1 MTGRDRLVN
10 PPPGELQMLIALALL
25 LSSTGVSS
33 QPAEP
38 ALGIPITG
46 DSFLQADEEAASPFS
61 YNYVEAQ
68 WGFVDIDGVAEDAD
82 LTSVSILADMVGAT
96 FLRVERFGENYN
108 DNNGLTLNGS
118 WLAIGLGFRKP
129 LSDAVDIY
137 GIGSYLTGDVFAEFD
152 GSSAAIEERGLGI
165 TAGMRFRAA
174 PSVELGAAF
183 DWVDFGDGV
192 DESVVSLTGFFD
204 ANDTVSIGARV
215 MVHDDAKSL
224 TIGLRVHF

>member
-82 LTSVSILADMVGAT
+82 LTSVSILADMVGGT
-96 FLRVERFGENYN
+96 FLRIESSGADYTSNAGYSV
-108 DNNGLTLNGS
+108 S
-118 WLAIGLGFRKP
+118 ASSLAIGLGFRRP
-129 LSDAVDIY
+129 LSDVIDIY
-137 GIGSYLTGDVFAEFD
+137 GIGSYVKGGFSDSVDISGEGRGIGL
-152 GSSAAIEERGLGI
+152 AAGV
-165 TAGMRFRAA
+165 RFRPA
-174 PSVELGAAF
+174 PHLELGAAY
-183 DWVDFGDGV
+183 DWAKSSDGV

-215 MVHDDAKSL
+215 MVHDDAEAL
-224 TIGLRVHF
+224 TMGLRIHF